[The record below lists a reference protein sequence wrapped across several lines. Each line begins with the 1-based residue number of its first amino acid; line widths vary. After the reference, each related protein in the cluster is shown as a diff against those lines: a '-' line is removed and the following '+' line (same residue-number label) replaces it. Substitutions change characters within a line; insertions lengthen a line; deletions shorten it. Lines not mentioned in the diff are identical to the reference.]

1 MSSYPF
7 CLCKYEFSQA
17 RQLCQHSDYFHK
29 VIRLLSGG
37 DVPCNNAREQFWGM
51 AGADVGSV
59 RTGSRQLGSQL
70 ERCRRLSTAPGAGA
84 GGGVATG
91 GLSASG
97 AIEAGMCTKPSRPAP
112 LSSGALPGPGDTGD
126 PKARVEG
133 PGPGRGSAVR
143 QHFVPHLGW
152 VGGSCAP
159 TRAQSTGSSR
169 GRCRPSLRYPAANSL
184 QNV

>member
-1 MSSYPF
+1 M
-7 CLCKYEFSQA
+7 
-17 RQLCQHSDYFHK
+17 
-29 VIRLLSGG
+29 
-37 DVPCNNAREQFWGM
+37 PCNNAREQFWGM

-112 LSSGALPGPGDTGD
+112 LSSGALPGPGVGWWKLRSYQG
-126 PKARVEG
+126 PKHGQLSWALQTLT
-133 PGPGRGSAVR
+133 AV
-143 QHFVPHLGW
+143 P
-152 VGGSCAP
+152 
-159 TRAQSTGSSR
+159 
-169 GRCRPSLRYPAANSL
+169 RCKFIAK
-184 QNV
+184 